1 MSKILWKPRS
11 VRSTNMHQFINYV
24 NKAKGTTFVSYD
36 ELYEW
41 SINYAADFWSSIWS
55 FSKIIYSKDYVEVVN
70 DIKKMPGAKW
80 FRGARL
86 NFSENLLRYKDDQ
99 IAIQFKGE
107 DLSVR
112 SLTYKELYQEVEV
125 LASSFKNNGLKK
137 GDRVVGFL
145 PNIPETIIAM
155 LATASIGAIWSSF
168 SPDFVIK

>member
-1 MSKILWKPRS
+1 MSKILWKPQS
-11 VRSTNMHQFINYV
+11 VRSTNMHQFIDYV
-24 NKAKGTTFVSYD
+24 NNSKGTSFVSYD

-41 SINYAADFWSSIWS
+41 SINNAGDFWSAIWS
-55 FSKIIYSKDYVEVVN
+55 FSDLIYSKNYIEVVD

-80 FRGARL
+80 FDGSRL

-99 IAIQFKGE
+99 TAIQFKGE
-107 DLSVR
+107 NLSVR

-155 LATASIGAIWSSF
+155 LATASIGAI
-168 SPDFVIK
+168 